1 MSSNQ
6 DWSLPLRGAANPSTQ
21 KEGTN
26 PGSFANAA
34 QVGGPL
40 AYSSPDTPGMPQPSD
55 LTAWDFL
62 PANWSLEA
70 SSAEQG
76 CAGHNHPEI
85 GEFIRAV
92 APEGFEPI
100 TQLESARLGIVTA
113 EMKRVAEREPHL
125 TPEQIRDEIAAG
137 RLIIPANVHHLA
149 HQLDPMAIGR
159 ASKTKINANMGASPV
174 SSGTDEEVEK
184 LKWSQR
190 WGADTAM
197 DLSTGGDLD
206 ACR

>member
-100 TQLESARLGIVTA
+100 T
-113 EMKRVAEREPHL
+113 
-125 TPEQIRDEIAAG
+125 
-137 RLIIPANVHHLA
+137 
-149 HQLDPMAIGR
+149 
-159 ASKTKINANMGASPV
+159 
-174 SSGTDEEVEK
+174 
-184 LKWSQR
+184 
-190 WGADTAM
+190 
-197 DLSTGGDLD
+197 
-206 ACR
+206 